1 MKINLLSSLLFISA
15 SLFLASCGGSKKAAS
30 APASTEIS
38 DIDAKVAAI
47 VANSAITEKSADLKG
62 AEKGQVSIFTN
73 EKGEIV
79 KVSKKVTTST
89 SEKLSEFFYDG
100 SNLIHSSHFE
110 RNTAK
115 EKGKIVFTSTKH
127 YFGNSKVLSAVQKS
141 VTLKP
146 ADEANLEMKMN
157 KAKFKAY
164 PASSN
169 LMRDELAIIKKIKQ
183 LVK

>member
-1 MKINLLSSLLFISA
+1 M
-15 SLFLASCGGSKKAAS
+15 CCW
-30 APASTEIS
+30 
-38 DIDAKVAAI
+38 
-47 VANSAITEKSADLKG
+47 ANSS
-62 AEKGQVSIFTN
+62 
-73 EKGEIV
+73 
-79 KVSKKVTTST
+79 
-89 SEKLSEFFYDG
+89 FFYDG